1 VSSSYAISWSASE
14 AFGRATQLREQALA
28 QLAAGRYKEALDL
41 GRAALEFVGPTIG
54 QPEGAGTAQL
64 SGLQQLGLLLGD
76 VALAHILLG
85 ELDSAGEAL
94 RDAQV
99 VFERV
104 RQLAPVSMSVLC
116 PHHRHTYDPEG
127 RCAAIPPCPSE

>member
-14 AFGRATQLREQALA
+14 AFGRANQLREQALA

-41 GRAALEFVGPTIG
+41 GRAALELVGPAIG
-54 QPEGAGTAQL
+54 QPQDAGTAQL
-64 SGLQQLGLLLGD
+64 PGLQQLGLLLGD

-85 ELDSAGEAL
+85 EPDNAGEAL

-104 RQLAPVSMSVLC
+104 RQLASTSMAVLC

-127 RCAAIPPCPSE
+127 RCAAIPPCPSG